1 MSEVKFIKG
10 VQLALEQSL
19 SSNNPETVR
28 LSLIRVK
35 KSIDTSLSSETTT
48 RKGSI
53 AERLKNSL
61 SVLFD
66 PGPILDNDVLK
77 YADEV
82 AKYLAASVAR
92 SHQEDKQAPMLLGL
106 GVRQASIDMKSPSA
120 DELFNNDVSQEDF
133 YKLGHN
139 VQWEVANLL
148 EVGGDEKGKR
158 PQNFKFSKSKT
169 HIIFTYLLI
178 QNTRVI
184 SIPLILRQRAY
195 AVPQKTRMISK
206 RI

>member
-61 SVLFD
+61 SVLF
-66 PGPILDNDVLK
+66 
-77 YADEV
+77 
-82 AKYLAASVAR
+82 
-92 SHQEDKQAPMLLGL
+92 
-106 GVRQASIDMKSPSA
+106 
-120 DELFNNDVSQEDF
+120 
-133 YKLGHN
+133 
-139 VQWEVANLL
+139 
-148 EVGGDEKGKR
+148 
-158 PQNFKFSKSKT
+158 
-169 HIIFTYLLI
+169 
-178 QNTRVI
+178 
-184 SIPLILRQRAY
+184 
-195 AVPQKTRMISK
+195 
-206 RI
+206 